1 MDNEEYLKKI
11 EEDILKVIEEK
22 LKTHQMNAAR
32 AREIAQ
38 YILSVLHSRMSLNQI
53 YAVVQN
59 FDDHFSE
66 LVPVVLEVTKDYDER
81 IKKAVT
87 EHVSVLLKQGKVTEA
102 SDLLKKALN
111 REVKLKG

>member
-1 MDNEEYLKKI
+1 MDNEEYRKKI
-11 EEDILKVIEEK
+11 EEEILKIIEEK
-22 LKTHQMNAAR
+22 LKTHQMHAAR
-32 AREIAQ
+32 AREIAR
-38 YILSVLHSRMSLNQI
+38 YILSILHPHTSLNQI

-87 EHVSVLLKQGKVTEA
+87 DHVSVLLKQGKVNEA
-102 SDLLKKALN
+102 SDLLGKALN
-111 REVKLKG
+111 REVEF